1 MGESLSG
8 LRRSHLCGNV
18 TEALI
23 GSEVTVM
30 GWVQRRR
37 DLGQLIFIALRDKT
51 GLVQIVVDGNTA
63 PEDIFKKAETIRS
76 EYVLAVRGEVCAR
89 TAENIN
95 PSMKTGKIE
104 IVVKELRILSES
116 ETPPFQ
122 IEDNITVK
130 DDLRLKYRYLDLRR
144 PCQLKNLVLRH
155 QVVQV
160 IRNFLSDEGFMEIET
175 PVLGKSTPEGARD
188 YLVPSRVHPSKFY
201 GLPQSPQLYKQLLM
215 VSGMDRYYQIAKCFR
230 DEDLRADRQ
239 PEFTQVDMELSFVDE
254 EIIQDINERMMQKVF
269 HDLLGADIQLP
280 LPRMTYAEA
289 MERYGSD
296 KPDVRFGMEL
306 KNISSIV
313 EGSGFVVFQSALD
326 NGGSVRAINANGC
339 GHFPR
344 KKIDALVEFVK
355 TYRAKGL
362 AWIVVNEDGTLK
374 SQIAKFFTEEKMQE
388 IVDAMEGKP
397 GDLIL
402 ICADQKNQVVFDSLG
417 ALRLE
422 LSRQLGLTKP
432 DDFAFLWITEFPMLE
447 WDEEENRYVAVH
459 HPFTAPMDED
469 LPLLE
474 TDPGKVRAKAYD
486 MVLNGYELGGGSIR
500 IHRNDIQKKMFQ
512 LLGFSDEDAQ
522 ARFGFLLDAFK
533 YGVPPHGGLAFG
545 LDRIIM
551 LMSGASSIRDV
562 MAFPKVKDASCPMT
576 DAPGAVDQKQLD
588 ELAISINEAVVK
600 AAEETEA

>member
-1 MGESLSG
+1 MGESLTG
-8 LRRSHLCGNV
+8 LRRSCMCCDVN
-18 TEALI
+18 EAMI
-23 GSEVTVM
+23 GQEVTVM

-51 GLVQIVVDGNTA
+51 GLVQIAIDGNTA
-63 PEDIFKKAETIRS
+63 EKELFAKAETVRS
-76 EYVLAVRGEVCAR
+76 EYVLAVKGMVEAR
-89 TAENIN
+89 TEGNIN
-95 PSMKTGKIE
+95 PNMKTGKIE
-104 IVVKELRILSES
+104 IIAKELRILSES

-144 PCQLKNLVLRH
+144 PCQLQNLVLRH
-155 QVVQV
+155 KVVQV
-160 IRNFLSDEGFMEIET
+160 MRNFLSNEGFLEIET

-188 YLVPSRVHPSKFY
+188 YLVPSRVHPGNFY

-239 PEFTQVDMELSFVDE
+239 PEFTQVDMELSFIDIE
-254 EIIQDINERMMQKVF
+254 DIMDINERMMQKVF
-269 HDLLGADIQLP
+269 KDLMNVEIQLP
-280 LPRMTYAEA
+280 LPRMTYQEA
-289 MERYGSD
+289 MERFGSD

-306 KNISSIV
+306 KNISDV
-313 EGSGFVVFQSALD
+313 VDGTEFVVFKSALEA
-326 NGGSVRAINANGC
+326 GGSVRAINAKGC
-339 GHFPR
+339 GSFPR
-344 KKIDALVEFVK
+344 KKIDSLVEFVK

-362 AWIVVNEDGTLK
+362 AWIVVNEDGSLK
-374 SQIAKFFTEEKMQE
+374 SQIAKFFTPEKLQE
-388 IVDAMEGKP
+388 IVAAMEGEP

-402 ICADQKNQVVFDSLG
+402 ICADQDKVVFDSLG

-422 LSRQLGLTKP
+422 LSRMLELTRP
-432 DDFAFLWITEFPMLE
+432 DDFNFLWITEFPMLE

-469 LPLLE
+469 LDLID
-474 TDPGKVRAKAYD
+474 TDPGAVRAKAYD
-486 MVLNGYELGGGSIR
+486 IVLNGYELGGGSIR
-500 IHRNDIQKKMFQ
+500 IHRRDIQQKMFE
-512 LLGFSDEDAQ
+512 LLGFAPEDAQ
-522 ARFGFLLDAFK
+522 ERFGFLLDAFK

-562 MAFPKVKDASCPMT
+562 IAFPKVKDASCPMT
-576 DAPGAVDQKQLD
+576 AAPGAVEEKQLD
-588 ELAISINEAVVK
+588 ELGIAIKEPATETT
-600 AAEETEA
+600 EE

>member
-1 MGESLSG
+1 MGESLTG
-8 LRRSHLCGNV
+8 LKRSCMCCDVNE
-18 TEALI
+18 TMI
-23 GSEVTVM
+23 GQEVTVM

-51 GLVQIVVDGNTA
+51 GLVQIAIDGNTA
-63 PEDIFKKAETIRS
+63 EQALFAKAETIRS
-76 EYVLAVRGEVCAR
+76 EYVLAVRGEVTAR
-89 TAENIN
+89 TPENIN
-95 PSMKTGKIE
+95 PNMKTGKIE
-104 IVVKELRILSES
+104 LIAKELRILSES

-122 IEDNITVK
+122 IEDSVVVK

-155 QVVQV
+155 KVVQV
-160 IRNFLSDEGFMEIET
+160 IRNFLDGEGFLEIET

-188 YLVPSRVHPSKFY
+188 YLVPSRVHPGQFY

-239 PEFTQVDMELSFVDE
+239 PEFTQVDMELSFIDE
-254 EIIQDINERMMQKVF
+254 EIIMDINERMMQKVF
-269 HDLLGADIQLP
+269 KDILDVDVPLP
-280 LPRMTYAEA
+280 LPRMTYKEA
-289 MERYGSD
+289 MERFGSD

-306 KNISSIV
+306 VNISDV
-313 EGSGFVVFQSALD
+313 VAGTDFVVFKSALEA
-326 NGGSVRAINANGC
+326 GGSVRAINAKGC
-339 GHFPR
+339 GTFPR
-344 KKIDALVEFVK
+344 KKIDSLVEFVK

-362 AWIVVNEDGTLK
+362 AWIAVNEDGSLK
-374 SQIAKFFTEEKMQE
+374 SQIAKFFTPEKMQE
-388 IVDAMEGKP
+388 IVERMEGKS

-402 ICADQKNQVVFDSLG
+402 ICADKDKVVFDSLG

-422 LSRQLGLTKP
+422 LSRMLELTKP
-432 DDFAFLWITEFPMLE
+432 DDFRFLWVTEFPMLE

-469 LPLLE
+469 LPLID
-474 TDPGKVRAKAYD
+474 TKPGEVRAKAYD
-486 MVLNGYELGGGSIR
+486 IVLNGYELGGGSIR
-500 IHRNDIQKKMFQ
+500 IHRRDIQQKMFE
-512 LLGFSDEDAQ
+512 LLGFAPEDAQ
-522 ARFGFLLDAFK
+522 ERFGFLLDAFK

-562 MAFPKVKDASCPMT
+562 IAFPKVKDASCPMT
-576 DAPGAVDQKQLD
+576 NAPGVVEQKQLD
-588 ELAISINEAVVK
+588 ELGISVNES
-600 AAEETEA
+600 AAEPAEEQ